1 MAQTHPFYRTYLAT
15 KMLTL
20 NPGEVR
26 KVEVMFESAIEI
38 DASGPHLLSTSAKP
52 QAAMMMKP
60 DTKLMAIPN
69 NAMVVGIAED
79 PRTAPERSLQI
90 LGGAQARIA
99 TGRGTRFKEF
109 KAGKESCAGR
119 VVTADG
125 KGVAGGKVIV
135 TLKGVERAKGETYV
149 TTRVNSSGDFRDK
162 LPARWKTAQAY
173 YVPLTF
179 LADCTSEVVKQ

>member
-1 MAQTHPFYRTYLAT
+1 
-15 KMLTL
+15 MLTL

-26 KVEVMFESAIEI
+26 KVEVMFESAMEI

-52 QAAMMMKP
+52 QAAMMKP